1 MRLVLALAT
10 ALTLLT
16 TPAMAQWK
24 PSGPIKMM
32 IAYSPGGTADTLA
45 RLIGEDMEA
54 RSGWKIIPETVA
66 GKGGGVLAAKL
77 KNEPA
82 DGTSIGLITDLTV
95 GYGVLTEKNPGYASG
110 DFAYL
115 TTVAGTQTGLVAKAS
130 KGWKTLADVVEDA
143 KAGKKI
149 VVGALSPMY
158 ADAFY
163 LLGKQMKVNFNIVNF
178 KGGKNVLNAILA
190 GDIDMG
196 LVAGLQRQGVESGT
210 LVNLASAEAKRIKMS
225 PNAPTLSEIGFS
237 VDLGARF
244 MFAAPSGVKPEVRKA
259 LTELIVEVVQDPKS
273 KSHGFITKRLGDPIV
288 IRGADLDKLIAN
300 GLAQAK
306 MLLSKDAAN

>member
-1 MRLVLALAT
+1 MRLVIALAA

-32 IAYSPGGTADTLA
+32 ISFSPGGTADTLA
-45 RLIGEDMEA
+45 RLIGEEMEA
-54 RSGWKIIPETVA
+54 RAGWKVIPETVA
-66 GKGGGVLAAKL
+66 GKGGNVLAAKL

-82 DGTSIGLITDLTV
+82 DGTSIGLITDQI
-95 GYGVLTEKNPGYASG
+95 GYAVLAEKDPGFAPG

-130 KGWKTLADVVEDA
+130 KGWKTLADVVKDA
-143 KAGKKI
+143 KGGKKL

-158 ADAFY
+158 ADALY
-163 LLGKQMKVNFNIVNF
+163 LLGKHLKVNFNIVNF
-178 KGGKNVLNAILA
+178 KGGNSVQNAILA

-196 LVAGLQRQGVESGT
+196 FLAGVQRRGVESGT
-210 LVNLASAEAKRIKMS
+210 LVNIVSGERSRLKMT
-225 PNAPTLSEIGFS
+225 PDAPTLSESGFP

-244 MFAAPSGVKPEVRKA
+244 LFAAPKALKPEAKQA
-259 LTELIVEVVQDPKS
+259 LTKLIVDIVQDPKS
-273 KSHGFITKRLGDPIV
+273 KAHGFITKSLGDPVV
-288 IRGADLDKLIAN
+288 IQGADLDKLIADSF
-300 GLAQAK
+300 AQAK
-306 MLLSKDAAN
+306 MLLSKEGAN